1 MRPEIKES
9 YRYRRILSQ
18 VKNGFFVQTK
28 KYGNGK
34 KLESKKI
41 ENERILKM
49 EKKTSKCQ
57 CK

>member
-28 KYGNGK
+28 KCGNGK

-41 ENERILKM
+41 ENGKKLKM
-49 EKKTSKCQ
+49 KEY
-57 CK
+57 